1 MYRVRR
7 TRLDDKAP
15 AAGRATADKRDIL
28 LDDRHITDTGAIALE
43 AVLNALPP
51 TAACSGASSKVSIV
65 EPRAGHGVAAAKGPP
80 DASRAAPSV
89 CRGFGVA

>member
-7 TRLDDKAP
+7 TRLDDTAP

-51 TAACSGASSKVSIV
+51 MGGQERASKC
-65 EPRAGHGVAAAKGPP
+65 PPQP
-80 DASRAAPSV
+80 DASGAAQD
-89 CRGFGVA
+89 

>member
-7 TRLDDKAP
+7 TRLDDTAP
-15 AAGRATADKRDIL
+15 AAGRATVNRRDIL

-51 TAACSGASSKVSIV
+51 YGVGESKL
-65 EPRAGHGVAAAKGPP
+65 GGPESP
-80 DASRAAPSV
+80 QS
-89 CRGFGVA
+89 

>member
-15 AAGRATADKRDIL
+15 AVGAVSAGGRHIL

-43 AVLNALPP
+43 LVLNALPP
-51 TAACSGASSKVSIV
+51 ASDDGWPGSQPDPRTDPGAA
-65 EPRAGHGVAAAKGPP
+65 
-80 DASRAAPSV
+80 
-89 CRGFGVA
+89 

>member
-1 MYRVRR
+1 MFEAGSRPCHEGGILYRVRR

-51 TAACSGASSKVSIV
+51 TAGVQERAPKCPSSSP
-65 EPRAGHGVAAAKGPP
+65 E
-80 DASRAAPSV
+80 
-89 CRGFGVA
+89 RGTV

>member
-15 AAGRATADKRDIL
+15 AAGRATAKRRDIL

-51 TAACSGASSKVSIV
+51 TAGEQDRGTESG
-65 EPRAGHGVAAAKGPP
+65 EPK
-80 DASRAAPSV
+80 S
-89 CRGFGVA
+89 